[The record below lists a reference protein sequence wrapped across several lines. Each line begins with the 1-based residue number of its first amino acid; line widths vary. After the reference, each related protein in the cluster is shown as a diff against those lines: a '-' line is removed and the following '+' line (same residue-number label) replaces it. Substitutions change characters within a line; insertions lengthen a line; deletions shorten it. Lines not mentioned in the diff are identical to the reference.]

1 MWLDNLTSSQA
12 LAVDALARR
21 CAAADGV
28 EPVNEEARFARSA
41 GSARHRLVERDNEVV
56 AYLIHS
62 DNHGTAQLAVDPAHR
77 RRGLGSALFAD
88 LRDAGTPKLWAFGDL
103 SPARGFASRHHLF
116 PERSLLILERRLDD
130 LPANSTSADGFTLRG
145 FREEDTAAL
154 LEVNAAAFSHHPE
167 QGSLDAH
174 GLAARQAETWFDA
187 DGLILAVDGDGIAG
201 FHWTKRHD
209 ATLGEVY
216 VIGVHPRVQ
225 GRGLGRVL
233 LNAGLAYLR
242 DAGLQ
247 RALLYVDSA
256 ETVAVEMY
264 ASAGFHITHRDVLYA
279 PTIKE
284 LK

>member
-1 MWLDNLTSSQA
+1 MWLDNLTNSQT

-28 EPVNEEARFARSA
+28 DPLNEEARVARTT
-41 GSARHRLVERDNEVV
+41 GGARHALVWRDHELA
-56 AYLIHS
+56 AYLFRS
-62 DNHGTAQLAVDPAHR
+62 DSHGTAQLAVDPAHR
-77 RRGLGSALFAD
+77 REGLGSALLAD
-88 LRDAGTPKLWAFGDL
+88 LRTAGPARLWAFGDL
-103 SPARGFASRHHLF
+103 AAARGFASHHHLS
-116 PERSLLILERRLDD
+116 PERSLLIMERRLDD
-130 LPANSTSADGFTLRG
+130 LPAATPAADGFTLRG
-145 FREEDTAAL
+145 FRDEDAAAL
-154 LEVNAAAFSHHPE
+154 LAVNAAAFSHHPE
-167 QGSLDAH
+167 QGALEAP
-174 GLAARQAETWFDA
+174 GLAARMAEAWFDA
-187 DGLILAVDGDGIAG
+187 HGLILAVDGEGIAG

-216 VIGVHPRVQ
+216 VIGVHPRAQ

-247 RALLYVDSA
+247 RVLLYVDSA
-256 ETVAVEMY
+256 ETVAVELY

-279 PTIKE
+279 PIIEE

>member
-12 LAVDALARR
+12 LAVDELARR
-21 CAAADGV
+21 CAATDGV
-28 EPVNEEARFARSA
+28 EPLNEEARFARA
-41 GSARHRLVERDNEVV
+41 TVGSSHHLVWRDHELA
-56 AYLIHS
+56 AYLFRS
-62 DNHGTAQLAVDPAHR
+62 DSHGTAQLAVDPGHR
-77 RRGLGSALFAD
+77 REGLGSALLAD
-88 LRDAGTPKLWAFGDL
+88 LRAAGAVRLWAFGDL
-103 SPARGFASRHHLF
+103 PPASGFAAHHHLS
-116 PERSLLILERRLDD
+116 PERSLLIMERRLDD
-130 LPANSTSADGFTLRG
+130 LPAETPAADGFTLRS
-145 FREEDTAAL
+145 FRDEDAAAL
-154 LEVNAAAFSHHPE
+154 LAVNAAAFRHHPE
-167 QGSLDAH
+167 QGALDAA
-174 GLAARQAETWFDA
+174 GLAARQAEAWFDA
-187 DGLILAVDGDGIAG
+187 DGLILAVDGEGIAG

-216 VIGVHPRVQ
+216 VIGVHPRAQ

-247 RALLYVDSA
+247 RVLLYVDSA

-279 PTIKE
+279 PIIKE